1 MRKNQYDLRTIW
13 SLESRY
19 AIQLFVTLLMVMI
32 WSALYFG
39 GRLGKRTG
47 MNQMHNFTILY
58 EIP

>member
-1 MRKNQYDLRTIW
+1 
-13 SLESRY
+13 
-19 AIQLFVTLLMVMI
+19 MVMI

-47 MNQMHNFTILY
+47 MNQMHNFTILC